1 MHGKNEI
8 YYRIENLIRKESS
21 NWEEKKSTTFT
32 WNQEEINGKRC
43 GDVIPELL
51 IAEYD
56 LNAGKNQQFK
66 DSIDLNKKCKPIF
79 DNAKRFNGFLRV

>member
-1 MHGKNEI
+1 MGKTRFVTELRTLLEKNPH
-8 YYRIENLIRKESS
+8 
-21 NWEEKKSTTFT
+21 WEEKKSTTFT

-56 LNAGKNQQFK
+56 LNAWKNQQFK